1 MTKAPIAPL
10 VDLMKTLAHPMRLRI
25 LALLREGELCVCQVV
40 EILGVATSTISEHL
54 TELRKAGLL
63 VERKDG
69 RWVYYGLSP
78 RPELEGLLQAL
89 WPHVDAVGQ
98 VNQDREAA
106 KVTRGI
112 PMEVTCSKAKPCG
125 PPAGKKAR
133 HGK

>member
-1 MTKAPIAPL
+1 MSNAPIAPL
-10 VDLMKTLAHPMRLRI
+10 VDLIKTLAHPMRLRI

-63 VERKDG
+63 AERKDG

-112 PMEVTCSKAKPCG
+112 PVEVTCSKSKPCG
-125 PPAGKKAR
+125 PRVMKEAR

>member
-1 MTKAPIAPL
+1 MTNAPIAPL

-25 LALLREGELCVCQVV
+25 LALLREGEMCVCQVV
-40 EILGVATSTISEHL
+40 EILGVATSTVSEHL

-63 VERKDG
+63 AERKEG

-98 VNQDREAA
+98 VEEDRASA
-106 KVTRGI
+106 RVIRGI
-112 PMEVTCSKAKPCG
+112 PLEVTCSRPCG
-125 PPAGKKAR
+125 PRVGKEAS
-133 HGK
+133 HGR

>member
-1 MTKAPIAPL
+1 MTNAAISPL

-25 LALLREGELCVCQVV
+25 LALLREGEMCVCQVV
-40 EILGVATSTISEHL
+40 EILGVATSTVSEHL

-63 VERKDG
+63 AERKEG

-98 VNQDREAA
+98 VEEDRAA
-106 KVTRGI
+106 ARVIRGI
-112 PMEVTCSKAKPCG
+112 PVEVTCSRSRPCG
-125 PPAGKKAR
+125 PRVGKEAS
-133 HGK
+133 HGR